1 MSPPSGASPRSV
13 LLALVVV
20 GLVFGLL
27 AWWAARATVGREL
40 RAITDC
46 RGRYAAAHSFR
57 DTAAVDMAYPN
68 FNPQGKGTSFRR
80 GFGTCGDLRLAGRL
94 R

>member
-1 MSPPSGASPRSV
+1 MAPSGIASPRSIFLM
-13 LLALVVV
+13 LLIA
-20 GLVFGLL
+20 GLGLAWL
-27 AWWAARATVGREL
+27 AWWNAHATLRREL

-57 DTAAVDMAYPN
+57 DTAAVDMTYPSLH
-68 FNPQGKGTSFRR
+68 PQVKRTSPRR